1 MNKTWLIISRE
12 YITRVRKKSFV
23 LMTILGPLFFAL
35 IMILPIVITQWSG
48 DEQTIL
54 VLDESGMLGALPDT
68 SGIYFRLDKSG
79 ASLETLKAALF
90 SGDSQYDALLYMP
103 ITSTEQPRGI
113 MLYSKDQLGI
123 TTRMYIEQVIADR
136 MERINL
142 ENRNLSYDD
151 LLSIRPKIFIQDKVL
166 SESTQEQDAN
176 ILAAT
181 GLAYIMGF
189 LTYIALLI
197 YGSMVMRGV
206 MEEKTSRIVE
216 VMISTVKPFQLMV
229 GKIIGIGAVG
239 LTQFFIWGILLIGV
253 QLSLPLFL
261 GDQMAAMQEQATMAG
276 NGNAEAAELART
288 MEGIANM
295 PLGKILWVFLVFFLG
310 GYFLYASLFA
320 AVGSLVSDEE
330 SEVQMYSFPLTML
343 ILVSIF
349 IATAVIQQPG
359 TKLAFWA
366 SVIPLSSPIVM
377 PALIPFGV
385 PGWQLALSITMLILG
400 FLGSSWIAGKIYRT
414 GILMYGKK
422 IRWREL
428 WRWIMYKN

>member
-12 YITRVRKKSFV
+12 YITRVRKKSFL
-23 LMTILGPLFFAL
+23 LMTVLGPLFFAL
-35 IMILPIVITQWSG
+35 IMVLPIILTQWSG
-48 DEQTIL
+48 GEQTIL
-54 VLDESGMLGALPDT
+54 VVDESDLLGALPDT
-68 SGIYFRLDKSG
+68 TDIYFQLDKSG
-79 ASLETLKAALF
+79 KTLETLKADIYANN
-90 SGDSQYDALLYMP
+90 SSYDALLYMP
-103 ITSTEQPRGI
+103 PTSSEQPRGI
-113 MLYSKDQLGI
+113 MLYSKEQMGI

-136 MERINL
+136 MEQINL
-142 ENRNLSYDD
+142 ENRNLSYED

-166 SESTQEQDAN
+166 SENTQEQDAN

-181 GLAYIMGF
+181 GLAYVMGF

-239 LTQFFIWGILLIGV
+239 LTQFFIWGVLLVGV
-253 QLSLPLFL
+253 QLALPLVL
-261 GDQMAAMQEQATMAG
+261 GDQLTAMQDQAAMSG
-276 NGNAEAAELART
+276 GGNAETAELART

-295 PLGKILWVFLVFFLG
+295 PLGRILWVFLVFFLG

-359 TKLAFWA
+359 TRLAFWA
-366 SVIPLSSPIVM
+366 SIIPLSSPIVM

-385 PGWQLALSITMLILG
+385 PGWQLALSIAMLILG

-428 WRWIMYKN
+428 WRCVMYKN

>member
-1 MNKTWLIISRE
+1 
-12 YITRVRKKSFV
+12 
-23 LMTILGPLFFAL
+23 
-35 IMILPIVITQWSG
+35 
-48 DEQTIL
+48 
-54 VLDESGMLGALPDT
+54 
-68 SGIYFRLDKSG
+68 
-79 ASLETLKAALF
+79 
-90 SGDSQYDALLYMP
+90 
-103 ITSTEQPRGI
+103 
-113 MLYSKDQLGI
+113 
-123 TTRMYIEQVIADR
+123 
-136 MERINL
+136 
-142 ENRNLSYDD
+142 
-151 LLSIRPKIFIQDKVL
+151 
-166 SESTQEQDAN
+166 
-176 ILAAT
+176 
-181 GLAYIMGF
+181 
-189 LTYIALLI
+189 
-197 YGSMVMRGV
+197 MVMRGV

-239 LTQFFIWGILLIGV
+239 LTQFFIWGVLLVGV
-253 QLSLPLFL
+253 QLALPLVL
-261 GDQMAAMQEQATMAG
+261 GDQLTAMQDQAAMSG
-276 NGNAEAAELART
+276 GGNAETAELART

-295 PLGKILWVFLVFFLG
+295 PLGRILWVFLVFFLG

-359 TKLAFWA
+359 TRLAFWA
-366 SVIPLSSPIVM
+366 SIIPLSSPIVM

-385 PGWQLALSITMLILG
+385 PGWQLALSIAMLILG

-428 WRWIMYKN
+428 WRWVMYKN